1 VDLWSAVFD
10 DRSPIYRQIADQ
22 VKADVVSGALNGD
35 EQVMSTN
42 QYAAYYRINPATVAK
57 AFQQLVDERV
67 LYKRRGIGMFVSPTA
82 RDTLRAR
89 RRERFFS
96 DVVDPMVAEA
106 RAVGVPI
113 GQIVARIE
121 HLSGQDGL
129 AGEAGRDQR

>member
-1 VDLWSAVFD
+1 VFD

-22 VKADVVSGALNGD
+22 VKADVVSGALGGD

-57 AFQQLVDERV
+57 AFQQLVEEQV
-67 LYKRRGIGMFVSPTA
+67 LYKKRGIGMFVTPTA
-82 RDTLRAR
+82 RDALRAR

-106 RAVGVPI
+106 KAVGIPI
-113 GQIVARIE
+113 DEVVARIQQLE
-121 HLSGQDGL
+121 GR
-129 AGEAGRDQR
+129 EAR

>member
-1 VDLWSAVFD
+1 VFD

-22 VKADVVSGALNGD
+22 VKADVVSGTLDGD

-57 AFQQLVDERV
+57 AFQQLVDEQV
-67 LYKRRGIGMFVSPTA
+67 LYKKRGIGMFVSPTA
-82 RDTLRAR
+82 RDTLRAQ

-106 RAVGVPI
+106 KAVGIPI
-113 GQIVARIE
+113 GEVMARIE
-121 HLSGQDGL
+121 RL
-129 AGEAGRDQR
+129 AGRDGR

>member
-1 VDLWSAVFD
+1 MFD

-22 VKADVVSGALNGD
+22 VKADVVSGTLGGD

-57 AFQQLVDERV
+57 AFQQLVDEQV
-67 LYKRRGIGMFVSPTA
+67 LYKKRGIGMFVTPTA
-82 RDTLRAR
+82 PDALRAR

-106 RAVGVPI
+106 KAVGIPI
-113 GQIVARIE
+113 DEVVARIQQLE
-121 HLSGQDGL
+121 
-129 AGEAGRDQR
+129 GREGR

>member
-1 VDLWSAVFD
+1 MFD

-22 VKADVVSGALNGD
+22 VKADVVNGTLDGD

-67 LYKRRGIGMFVSPTA
+67 LYKKRGIGMFVSPTA
-82 RDTLRAR
+82 RDTLRAQ
-89 RRERFFS
+89 RRETFFS

-106 RAVGVPI
+106 RAVGIPVTEVI
-113 GQIVARIE
+113 ARIR
-121 HLSGQDGL
+121 QL
-129 AGEAGRDQR
+129 AGEGDR